1 MTVNLNAGYTFQIF
15 GGGEQGVIGKPNDGT
30 GDDYTFNSK
39 TFKYNPKYSCTIN
52 VKGNYPGVA
61 RNAPGDNDNMAAAE
75 FIYGGGFKGPVC
87 GNTVINLGNGRVFN
101 TFAGACDAD
110 ILGHTATYMGRNTND
125 DADLGFPYVRDHV
138 YGGNDLGGRI
148 MGSADFSGRL
158 SADLPITPYKPQE
171 TSAVTTASAYM
182 EYVQGHV
189 DYIFGGCYGDYDYTT
204 EYAGYTSPRMNN
216 AFVNF
221 KPNQHISN
229 EVNKIFGA
237 GQGAAGFNTT
247 DKNLM
252 QNRSVRSRPEL
263 WCGHGNSKGNS

>member
-110 ILGHTATYMGRNTND
+110 ILGYTATYIGRNGV
-125 DADLGFPYVRDHV
+125 DAQGKDVLGFPWIRDHV

-204 EYAGYTSPRMNN
+204 EYAGYTSPSSTSSL
-216 AFVNF
+216 
-221 KPNQHISN
+221 IS
-229 EVNKIFGA
+229 ISA
-237 GQGAAGFNTT
+237 TR
-247 DKNLM
+247 LI
-252 QNRSVRSRPEL
+252 RSSVPVRVLLGLTRRIRT
-263 WCGHGNSKGNS
+263 